1 MQLIGFLLSSRVQL
15 PVPSPLLMQYIE
27 KEVLPV
33 SANAGEIREFRRT
46 EKRVCINKY
55 CVLVI
60 ATIKSEYPYCFRL

>member
-27 KEVLPV
+27 KEALPV
-33 SANAGEIREFRRT
+33 SANADEIRVLRRT
-46 EKRVCINKY
+46 EKRVCISKY

-60 ATIKSEYPYCFRL
+60 VKIISEDPYCFRL

>member
-27 KEVLPV
+27 KEELPV

-46 EKRVCINKY
+46 EKRVCINKFD
-55 CVLVI
+55 VLVI
-60 ATIKSEYPYCFRL
+60 VTIISEDPYGFRL